1 MITLDKL
8 LLQGL
13 YATLGIDR
21 ALVVLG
27 SGTNL
32 SINYGCYY
40 SNCPIWFSLNLV
52 SRMEEVC
59 DRVS

>member
-32 SINYGCYY
+32 SINYGYYY
-40 SNCPIWFSLNLV
+40 SNYPMLFSLNLV
-52 SRMEEVC
+52 SRMEEVG
-59 DRVS
+59 DRAS

>member
-40 SNCPIWFSLNLV
+40 SNYPMLFSLSLV
-52 SRMEEVC
+52 SRMEEVG
-59 DRVS
+59 DRAS